1 MSRPALV
8 VARFRRH
15 VVIETQDGESLV
27 CHSAS
32 RSIRPLV
39 GDRVEW
45 EAESPG
51 RGIVRAIEPR
61 KTVLTRV
68 DSRGRGQPVAAN
80 LTQLV
85 IVVAAEPDID
95 WLVLDHYLVS
105 AELSRIKPLIIFNK
119 TDIQPQ
125 PPPELLAY
133 ERIAPV
139 FATSTYEGH
148 IDDTMLEQL
157 RGERS
162 ALVGQ
167 SGVGKSSLINALIGD
182 SVQATGELSE
192 KLRQGKHTTT
202 ATALYRLKG
211 GGELVDSPGVR
222 RYAPYIEHE
231 RDVAGGFREFQHWI
245 PKCRFADC
253 RHLAE
258 PGCAVKAA
266 VESGNVSRRRYDDYC
281 ALYELVASLRRRR
294 EP

>member
-1 MSRPALV
+1 
-8 VARFRRH
+8 
-15 VVIETQDGESLV
+15 
-27 CHSAS
+27 
-32 RSIRPLV
+32 
-39 GDRVEW
+39 
-45 EAESPG
+45 
-51 RGIVRAIEPR
+51 
-61 KTVLTRV
+61 LTRV

-133 ERIAPV
+133 ESIAPV

-167 SGVGKSSLINALIGD
+167 SGVGKSSLINTLIGD

-202 ATALYRLKG
+202 ATALYQLKG

-231 RDVAGGFREFQHWI
+231 RDVAGGFREFQHLI

-266 VESGNVSRRRYDDYC
+266 VDNGKVSRRRYDDYC
-281 ALYELVASLRRRR
+281 ALYELVATLRRRR

>member
-1 MSRPALV
+1 VNRPALV

-32 RSIRPLV
+32 RNIRPLV

-61 KTVLTRV
+61 NTVLTRV

-133 ERIAPV
+133 ESIAPV

-167 SGVGKSSLINALIGD
+167 SGVGKSSLINTLIGD

-202 ATALYRLKG
+202 ATALYQLKG

-231 RDVAGGFREFQHWI
+231 RDVAGGFREFQHLI

-266 VESGNVSRRRYDDYC
+266 VDNGKVSRRRYDDYC
-281 ALYELVASLRRRR
+281 ALYELVATLRRRR